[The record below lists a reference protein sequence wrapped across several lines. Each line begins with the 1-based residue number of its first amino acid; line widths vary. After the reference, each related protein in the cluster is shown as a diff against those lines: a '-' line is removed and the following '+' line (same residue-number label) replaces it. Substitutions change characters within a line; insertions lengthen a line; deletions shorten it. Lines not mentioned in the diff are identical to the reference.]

1 MVHNI
6 FWIDC
11 MKIKLSDVSEI
22 PLTDIDPEDRLT
34 DFSLDGCPEKLTD
47 SVKVIGIRHPISVC
61 PSGNRYAI
69 VSGHKRFQAAPRSG
83 LTSIPAFII
92 PEIDD
97 ASRLVINL
105 NENFGQRHYSDI
117 EKGLIL
123 NKLKHAGISDETI
136 IEEYMPLL
144 ELERSKKIFLDLSS
158 VATLS
163 LKLKKLL
170 HRAGV
175 PVKTFS
181 TFYKWNEENRT
192 AAENLFSTL
201 KPGVNK
207 WRELL
212 ELLDEIATRDNTT
225 TGNIL
230 SQDDIKKILGISGL
244 TPPQQY
250 DKIHQVLTNRR
261 YPVLSDMRKQVART
275 LDEMELDDKTRLK
288 FQQTFESNELKLELK
303 FQSEKELSQQV
314 EKIFKALQSGSVE
327 KLIRIF
333 QSIG

>member
-1 MVHNI
+1 MSHNLVR
-6 FWIDC
+6 IDC
-11 MKIKLSDVSEI
+11 MKIKLSPISEI
-22 PLTDIDPEDRLT
+22 PLTDIDHEDQLT

-61 PSGNRYAI
+61 PTGNRYAI

-117 EKGLIL
+117 EKGCILI
-123 NKLKHAGISDETI
+123 KLKHAGISDETI

-158 VATLS
+158 VRTLS
-163 LKLKKLL
+163 HKLKKLL

-175 PVKTFS
+175 PLKTFS
-181 TFYKWNEENRT
+181 TFYKWNEESRT

-212 ELLDEIATRDNTT
+212 ELLDEIASRENTT
-225 TGNIL
+225 PGEIL
-230 SQDDIKKILGISGL
+230 SQDDIKKVLGTSGL
-244 TPPQQY
+244 TSPQQY
-250 DKIHQVLTNRR
+250 DQIHQHLYNLR
-261 YPVLSDMRKQVART
+261 YPVLSDLKKQVARA
-275 LDEMELDDKTRLK
+275 LDAMQLDDKTRLK
-288 FQQTFESNELKLELK
+288 FQETFESNELKLELK
-303 FQSEKELSQQV
+303 FQSEKELSMQI
-314 EKIFKALQSGSVE
+314 EKIFHALQSGSVK
-327 KLIRIF
+327 KLIKIF
-333 QSIG
+333 IL

>member
-1 MVHNI
+1 
-6 FWIDC
+6 
-11 MKIKLSDVSEI
+11 MKIKLSEITEI
-22 PLTDIDPEDRLT
+22 PLTDINTDDRLT
-34 DFSLDGCPEKLTD
+34 DFSMDGCPEKLTD

-83 LTSIPAFII
+83 LISIPAFII

-97 ASRLVINL
+97 AERLIINL
-105 NENFGQRHYSDI
+105 NENFGQRQYSDI
-117 EKGLIL
+117 EKGSIL
-123 NKLKHAGISDETI
+123 NKLKDAKISDETI

-144 ELERSKKIFLDLSS
+144 ELERSKKIFQDLSS
-158 VATLS
+158 VKTLS
-163 LKLKKLL
+163 QGLKKLL
-170 HRAGV
+170 HRSRV

-181 TFYKWNEENRT
+181 TFYKWDEESKVE
-192 AAENLFSTL
+192 AEIIFARL

-212 ELLDEIATRDNTT
+212 EYLDEIATRENTT
-225 TGNIL
+225 PQELLCQN
-230 SQDDIKKILGISGL
+230 DIQKILETTGL

-250 DKIHQVLTNRR
+250 DRIHQHLHNLR
-261 YPVLSDMRKQVART
+261 YPVLSEMKKQVARA

-288 FQQTFESNELKLELK
+288 FQETFESDELKLELK
-303 FQSEKELSQQV
+303 FRSEKELSIQV

-327 KLIRIF
+327 KLIKIF
-333 QSIG
+333 SL